1 MRPVRITYDPEG
13 DILYITFGQPTASTG
28 YELSDQLL
36 LRVDPGTK
44 KATGLTIF
52 NCSHHSSAAQEIPL
66 RGLEENPKVKPM
78 LLRILGSAPISQFLR
93 LTTGQQGVS
102 ATLLSPS
109 LREAVEKSYM
119 RNCAYMTSQLSK
131 LESGLYICRPGPK

>member
-36 LRVDPGTK
+36 LRVDLGTK
-44 KATGLTIF
+44 KATGLTVF
-52 NCSHHSSAAQEIPL
+52 NYSHHSSAGQEIPL
-66 RGLEENPKVKPM
+66 RGLYENPDVKPM
-78 LLRILGSAPISQFLR
+78 LLGILDSAPINQFLR
-93 LTTGQQGVS
+93 LTTKQQGVA

-109 LREAVEKSYM
+109 LQEAV
-119 RNCAYMTSQLSK
+119 A
-131 LESGLYICRPGPK
+131 G

>member
-36 LRVDPGTK
+36 LHVDPGTK

-52 NCSHHSSAAQEIPL
+52 NYSHHSLAAQEIPL
-66 RGLEENPKVKPM
+66 RGLDENPDVKPM
-78 LLRILGSAPISQFLR
+78 LLGILNSAPIHQFLR
-93 LTTGQQGVS
+93 LTMGQRGVA
-102 ATLLSPS
+102 ATLLRPS
-109 LREAVEKSYM
+109 LQEAV
-119 RNCAYMTSQLSK
+119 A
-131 LESGLYICRPGPK
+131 G

>member
-13 DILYITFGQPTASTG
+13 DILYISFGRPTASTG

-36 LRVDPGTK
+36 LRVDSGTR
-44 KATGLTIF
+44 KATGLTVF
-52 NCSHHSSAAQEIPL
+52 NYSHHSSTAQEIPL

-78 LLRILGSAPISQFLR
+78 LLSILGSAPISQFLR
-93 LTTGQQGVS
+93 LTTGSQGIS

-109 LREAVEKSYM
+109 LQDAV
-119 RNCAYMTSQLSK
+119 A
-131 LESGLYICRPGPK
+131 G

>member
-28 YELSDQLL
+28 YQLSDQLL
-36 LRVDPGTK
+36 LRVDPGTQ

-52 NCSHHSSAAQEIPL
+52 NYSHHTAAAREITLPGIEDNQEIRPI
-66 RGLEENPKVKPM
+66 
-78 LLRILGSAPISQFLR
+78 LLRILGSAPINQFLR
-93 LTTGQQGVS
+93 ITTGGQGTS

-109 LREAVEKSYM
+109 LQQAV
-119 RNCAYMTSQLSK
+119 A
-131 LESGLYICRPGPK
+131 G

>member
-1 MRPVRITYDPEG
+1 MSESRGRRITYDPEG

-28 YELSDQLL
+28 YQLSDQLL

-44 KATGLTIF
+44 KVTGLTIF
-52 NCSHHSSAAQEIPL
+52 NYSHHSSTAQEIPL
-66 RGLEENPKVKPM
+66 RGLEDNPKVKPV

-102 ATLLSPS
+102 AKLLSPS
-109 LREAVEKSYM
+109 LQEAV
-119 RNCAYMTSQLSK
+119 A
-131 LESGLYICRPGPK
+131 G

>member
-1 MRPVRITYDPEG
+1 MRPIRITYDPEG

-52 NCSHHSSAAQEIPL
+52 QLFSPFFGGAGDSAK
-66 RGLEENPKVKPM
+66 RS
-78 LLRILGSAPISQFLR
+78 R
-93 LTTGQQGVS
+93 
-102 ATLLSPS
+102 
-109 LREAVEKSYM
+109 RE
-119 RNCAYMTSQLSK
+119 
-131 LESGLYICRPGPK
+131 PGR

>member
-1 MRPVRITYDPEG
+1 MRPVRITYDPEA
-13 DILYITFGQPTASTG
+13 DILFITFGQPTASTG
-28 YELSDQLL
+28 YQLSEQLL

-52 NCSHHSSAAQEIPL
+52 NFSHHSSAARAIPL
-66 RGLEENPKVKPM
+66 KGLEENPNVRPM

-109 LREAVEKSYM
+109 LQEAV
-119 RNCAYMTSQLSK
+119 A
-131 LESGLYICRPGPK
+131 G